1 MASISSRKGGESHMD
16 ATEAQRETIEM
27 LQSETDNLEVEP
39 DTQSNDLVFSGDGID
54 GPVVGYINP
63 QGNVSWLVGG

>member
-1 MASISSRKGGESHMD
+1 MD

-27 LQSETDNLEVEP
+27 LQSETDNLEVEA
-39 DTQSNDLVFSGDGID
+39 DTQSNDLVFSADGVD

-63 QGNVSWLVGG
+63 QGRVSWLVGG